1 MNIRICED
9 PACADIEVVVRC
21 RQLDDTVLSLL
32 ARLRVYDAKLT
43 GERDGATY
51 VLAAADVLYADTADK
66 KTFLYTADA
75 VYETPLRLYEL
86 EEQLDKGQ
94 FVRISNSEIIN
105 LKKAAQFDLNLAGT
119 IQVKLANGDTAW
131 VSRRYVP
138 KIKQILG
145 LSR

>member
-43 GERDGATY
+43 GERDGAT
-51 VLAAADVLYADTADK
+51 DVLYADTADK

-86 EEQLDKGQ
+86 EEQLAARD
-94 FVRISNSEIIN
+94 FVRAGKSVLLNFAHVAALRPDFGGRMRVTMSNGEVVV
-105 LKKAAQFDLNLAGT
+105 A
-119 IQVKLANGDTAW
+119 
-131 VSRRYVP
+131 SRQYVP
-138 KIKQILG
+138 ALKAKLG
-145 LSR
+145 L

>member
-51 VLAAADVLYADTADK
+51 VLARQTCCMPTRRTKDVS
-66 KTFLYTADA
+66 YTS
-75 VYETPLRLYEL
+75 RS
-86 EEQLDKGQ
+86 
-94 FVRISNSEIIN
+94 RI
-105 LKKAAQFDLNLAGT
+105 
-119 IQVKLANGDTAW
+119 
-131 VSRRYVP
+131 
-138 KIKQILG
+138 
-145 LSR
+145 